1 MGRVVRKAETPA
13 QPPHDPARLS
23 RKFDHPRA
31 TVTNRTTTSSF
42 PLELP
47 QGDFAAFIFDCD
59 GTLADTMPTHYRA
72 WQIAL
77 GDRAADFPEA
87 MFYELGGVPT
97 CRVVEILNERHG
109 YSLPVNET
117 VALKERLF
125 LEFSSEVAA
134 IEPVVALA
142 REWHGRKPLAVASG
156 GHRHIVMKTL
166 RALGIAGLFD
176 AIVCSEDYS
185 RGKPHPDPFLEAA
198 RRLNVVPE
206 RCLVFE
212 DTTTGLQAAR
222 AAGMA
227 CVLVPA
233 LPRAAT
239 TA

>member
-1 MGRVVRKAETPA
+1 MTK
-13 QPPHDPARLS
+13 
-23 RKFDHPRA
+23 
-31 TVTNRTTTSSF
+31 RTISTSF

-47 QGDFAAFIFDCD
+47 QGEFAAFIFDCD

-77 GDRAADFPEA
+77 GERAADFPEA

-109 YSLPVNET
+109 YSMPVEET
-117 VALKERLF
+117 VAVKERLF

-134 IEPVVALA
+134 IEPVVAFA
-142 REWHGRKPLAVASG
+142 REWHGRKPIAVASG
-156 GHRHIVMKTL
+156 GHRAIVMKTL
-166 RALGIAGLFD
+166 RALGIVELFD
-176 AIVCSEDYS
+176 AIVTSEDYL

-206 RCLVFE
+206 QCLVFE
-212 DTTTGLQAAR
+212 DTTTGLQAAK

-227 CVLVPA
+227 CVLVPP
-233 LPRAAT
+233 LQRAGPAV
-239 TA
+239 